1 MMKQKT
7 IAMVYDVDGTL
18 VPGDIPNYKMIPAFK
33 QTPNEFWEKCQD
45 FSRETECD
53 DILAYFRL
61 AMLEAQKNGISLS
74 KAFLNECGKGT
85 PTFDG
90 LDTWFARVNAYGEK
104 LGVKIEHY
112 IISAGMGEMVET
124 TSFAPNMKK
133 IFASEFVY
141 DENGNAVW
149 PKRIINHTAKTQ
161 YLFRI
166 SKGMLQAT
174 NSQDVNERLESKPIP
189 FNQMIFLGDGLT
201 DIPAMTIVQERGGAS
216 LAVYN
221 PSSMKKKELA
231 KQLMYEG
238 RVSAA
243 IPADY
248 TEGKMLE
255 RFVKSAIFK
264 IAYEK
269 KDE

>member
-1 MMKQKT
+1 MKQKT
-7 IAMVYDVDGTL
+7 IALIYDVDGTL
-18 VPGDIPNYKMIPAFK
+18 VPGDIPNYKLIPAFK
-33 QTPNEFWEKCQD
+33 QTPQEFWEKCQN

-53 DILAYFRL
+53 DILAYFRI
-61 AMLEAQKNGISLS
+61 AMVEAQKNGISLN
-74 KAFLNECGKGT
+74 KQFLNDCGKGT
-85 PTFDG
+85 PTFEG
-90 LDTWFARVNAYGEK
+90 LDTWFARINEFGGK
-104 LGVKIEHY
+104 LGVNVEHY
-112 IISAGMGEMVET
+112 IISAGIGEMVET
-124 TSFAPNMKK
+124 ASFAPSMKK
-133 IFASEFVY
+133 IFASEFIY
-141 DENGNAVW
+141 DGNGNAVW

-166 SKGMLQAT
+166 SKGLLQAT
-174 NSQDVNERLESKPIP
+174 NSQDVNERLECKPVP

-231 KQLMYEG
+231 RQLMYEG

-248 TEGKMLE
+248 SEGKMLE
-255 RFVKSAIFK
+255 KFVKSAITRM
-264 IAYEK
+264 ASAK